1 MHILRGALFGAICS
15 KAVSMKKFIKQLRFS
30 YWLFKSFLSKHVR
43 VIIGVFVGVFLLIFL
58 TSSFGDFF
66 SAFFSFNKYRI
77 GILSYANQGNLP
89 IEVLNKISLPLVG
102 YDKKGN
108 MTYQLSTNIA
118 TAQKGNAQ
126 EYTVTLKHGFLWQ
139 DGSIFNAQTI
149 DPKSVEF
156 PRVVTK
162 FKSPD
167 VLTFTLEKPLVS
179 FPSLLTTPLVK
190 QNFIGAGGSYK
201 IASIRYKFG
210 ELQQVIITPLKK
222 NLPVLAYKMYN
233 TQEDMVLGYK
243 LGEIDEFST
252 YDPAIPPIFSE
263 WKNTNMKTIADVK
276 KVVTLFLNTKKDPLD
291 NRVIR
296 QAVAQG
302 IRYSTLEKYGPRA
315 FTSILPFSWAYNPSV
330 KVYNTELAIAKGL
343 VEKNDAKG
351 KELTL
356 YTSYELHHV
365 AEQLQSSLKE
375 IGLKVTIRYA
385 NYIPAAKEE
394 YDMFLIILEPSI
406 DPDQY
411 IFWHQT
417 QQQTNYSKFTNL
429 KIDKLLED
437 GRIKKSQNTRKDIYF
452 KFQDILAEEV
462 PALFLYYPNLYI
474 ITRK

>member
-1 MHILRGALFGAICS
+1 MHILRSALFGAICS
-15 KAVSMKKFIKQLRFS
+15 KVVSMKSFIKQFRFS

-43 VIIGVFVGVFLLIFL
+43 VIVGVFVGVFLFIFL

-66 SAFFSFNKYRI
+66 SAFFSFNKYRV

-108 MTYQLSTNIA
+108 LTYQLATNI
-118 TAQKGNAQ
+118 TSTQKGKGQ
-126 EYTVTLKHGFLWQ
+126 EYLVTLKHGFLWQ
-139 DGSIFNAQTI
+139 DGSILNAQTV
-149 DPKSVEF
+149 DLKSVAF
-156 PRVVTK
+156 PRVITK
-162 FKSPD
+162 IKSPD
-167 VLTFTLEKPLVS
+167 IIAFTLEKPLVS

-190 QNFIGAGGSYK
+190 QNFVGAGGQYK
-201 IASIRYKFG
+201 IASIRYKYG
-210 ELQQVIITPLKK
+210 ELQQVIITPLVK
-222 NLPVLAYKMYN
+222 NMPVLAYKLYN

-252 YDPAIPPIFSE
+252 YDPAIPPIFLNWRNSHVQ
-263 WKNTNMKTIADVK
+263 TVPDVK
-276 KVVTLFLNTKKDPLD
+276 KVVTLFMNTKKDPLD

-302 IRYSTLEKYGPRA
+302 IRYNKFDAYGPRA
-315 FTSILPFSWAYNPSV
+315 YTPILPFSWAYNPNV
-330 KVYNTELAIAKGL
+330 KVYNTDLIVAKGL
-343 VEKNDAKG
+343 VDKNNAKG
-351 KELTL
+351 KILTL
-356 YTSYELHHV
+356 YTSYELHHI
-365 AEQLQSSLKE
+365 AEQIQSSLKE
-375 IGLKVTIRYA
+375 IGLRVTIRYA
-385 NYIPAAKEE
+385 NFIPTSKEE

-429 KIDKLLED
+429 KVDKLLED
-437 GRIKKSQNTRKDIYF
+437 GRIKKTQKARKDIYF